1 MMRLR
6 RGQRGT
12 AGAEFAI
19 LLPIMLLLVVGLVDL
34 ARMIY
39 AQQLLSDLSR
49 ETANLVSRGT
59 TPADAIDSVV
69 RTSEVFDV
77 DSDGFV
83 VISTIRRTDAGN
95 DNPWIF
101 SQAGSGALTEFL
113 SRVGANNGPASLP
126 GIDSLPVGVTLMAVE
141 IVQDFEPIF
150 EIKGLG
156 MDFYPDTL
164 YQAAYF

>member
-1 MMRLR
+1 MRLR
-6 RGQRGT
+6 RGQKGT

-19 LLPIMLLLVVGLVDL
+19 LLPILLLVVVGLVDL

-59 TPADAIDSVV
+59 TPLDAIDSVV

-83 VISTIRRTDAGN
+83 VISTIRRADAGN
-95 DNPWIF
+95 DSPWIF
-101 SQAGSGALTEFL
+101 AQAGSGALTAFS
-113 SRVGANNGPASLP
+113 SRVGTPDGPADLP
-126 GIDSLPVGVTLMAVE
+126 GITGIPVGVTLMAVE
-141 IVQDFEPIF
+141 LVQDFEPMF
-150 EIKGLG
+150 ALTHLGL
-156 MDFYPDTL
+156 DFYPDQL